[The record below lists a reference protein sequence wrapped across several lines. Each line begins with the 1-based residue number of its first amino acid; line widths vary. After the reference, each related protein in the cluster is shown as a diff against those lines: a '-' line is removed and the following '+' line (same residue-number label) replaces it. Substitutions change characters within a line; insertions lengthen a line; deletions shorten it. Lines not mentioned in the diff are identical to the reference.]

1 MKAWEC
7 LVKSE
12 IIILHLV
19 EKWHTKKSFFGK
31 LKSRKLFHS
40 YLKSLTLLH
49 TMRCTKHCKVCLS
62 FAPRLAIVLVIKLTT
77 SILETTASFKIKILQ
92 KVAQYL
98 ENKTFI

>member
-19 EKWHTKKSFFGK
+19 EKWHTKKSFCK
-31 LKSRKLFHS
+31 LKSRKFFHS

-49 TMRCTKHCKVCLS
+49 MMRCTKHCKVCLS
-62 FAPRLAIVLVIKLTT
+62 FAARLAIVLVIKLTT